1 MTGIKDYST
10 TALTNT
16 TVGGISIAE
25 GMLPSNINNAFRA
38 ITADIREWYNDSQW
52 VIYGDG
58 DSTFTIAYGSGTTF
72 TVASADVTTFYHV
85 GRRVKAIAATP
96 GTIYGTISATAFST
110 NTTVT
115 VVWDSGSLSN
125 EAVTIY
131 VSVLSKTNDSIPE
144 LVITNAKVAAAAA
157 IDATKIGGGAVSN
170 TEFSYL
176 DGVTSAIQTQLGTK
190 LIASNN
196 LSDISS
202 ASTSRTNLGL
212 GTIATQAASSVAL
225 TGGTITGLGSPS
237 VSSDAAT
244 KSYVDTAVAGIRT
257 RAVCRAASTAN
268 VVIASALE
276 NGDTLDGV
284 TLATGNRVLLK
295 DQTSALEN
303 GIYTVVASGAASRD
317 TEFDIISEL
326 AGQMVV
332 IQEGTSNADKF
343 FLCTTD
349 SSATLGVSSITFT
362 VVTPQNTGTITSIVA
377 GTGLS
382 GGTITSSG
390 TIAIDTAT
398 TVDKTTTQTLTNKTL
413 TTPIISSISNT
424 GIVTLPTATDTLVA
438 RTTTDTLTNKTLTS
452 PKIVDGGFIADA
464 NGNEALVF
472 QTTGSAVNELEIT
485 NNATGSN
492 PILAAT
498 GGDTNIGIT
507 LTSKGL
513 GRVTFNGGGK
523 IQQTAEKVTV
533 SATAA
538 TGTVDYD
545 VITQAVLYYTTD
557 ASANWIV
564 NIRGD
569 ASNTLNSI
577 MDTGESLTIAF
588 LVTMTTAY
596 YNSSITIDGSSNTP
610 EWQGGTAPSAGN
622 ASSIETYSYTII
634 KTSDATFKVLASRT
648 QFA

>member
-58 DSTFTIAYGSGTTF
+58 DSTFTIAYGSSTTF

-398 TVDKTTTQTLTNKTL
+398 TVDKTTIQ
-413 TTPIISSISNT
+413 
-424 GIVTLPTATDTLVA
+424 
-438 RTTTDTLTNKTLTS
+438 TLTNKTLTS
-452 PKIVDGGFIADA
+452 PKINEDVAVTSTATELNLLDGVVGLVQADFTKLADVDATAAELNYSDLATLGTTAASKVFTADA
-464 NGNEALVF
+464 NNLTTVSGAVANVEDTLTDGATITWDVIDSPVAKVTLGGNRTLSAPSGTTPIAGQFVSLLII
-472 QTTGSAVNELEIT
+472 QDGTGSRTVTWNAVYEFAEDTAPDLTATASKGDLFTFRYNGSKWLEIGR
-485 NNATGSN
+485 N
-492 PILAAT
+492 L
-498 GGDTNIGIT
+498 DLT
-507 LTSKGL
+507 LS
-513 GRVTFNGGGK
+513 
-523 IQQTAEKVTV
+523 
-533 SATAA
+533 
-538 TGTVDYD
+538 
-545 VITQAVLYYTTD
+545 
-557 ASANWIV
+557 
-564 NIRGD
+564 
-569 ASNTLNSI
+569 
-577 MDTGESLTIAF
+577 
-588 LVTMTTAY
+588 
-596 YNSSITIDGSSNTP
+596 
-610 EWQGGTAPSAGN
+610 
-622 ASSIETYSYTII
+622 
-634 KTSDATFKVLASRT
+634 
-648 QFA
+648 